1 MDLVESVARDVMD
14 GTLVIVGRW
23 VSQMCMISL
32 LIKIYFQ
39 EANLEVSVSQLK
51 VTFLSI

>member
-23 VSQMCMISL
+23 VSQMFSL
-32 LIKIYFQ
+32 LMKTYFQ
-39 EANLEVSVSQLK
+39 EANLEVSVS
-51 VTFLSI
+51 

>member
-23 VSQMCMISL
+23 VSQICMFSL
-32 LIKIYFQ
+32 LMKTYFR
-39 EANLEVSVSQLK
+39 EANLEVSVS
-51 VTFLSI
+51 